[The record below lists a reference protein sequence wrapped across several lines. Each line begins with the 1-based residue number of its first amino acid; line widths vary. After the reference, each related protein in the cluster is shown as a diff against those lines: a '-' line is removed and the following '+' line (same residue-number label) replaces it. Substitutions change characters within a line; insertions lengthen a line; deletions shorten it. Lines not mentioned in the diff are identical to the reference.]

1 MEPHEIIRR
10 PLHTEKSVQDIQDTN
25 SYHFEVDRR
34 ANKSLVRTAIEK
46 LYPDVKV
53 VSVRTMRT
61 PGKLRR
67 RGWLRGRTPEVKKA
81 IVTIRGE
88 DSIDIGY

>member
-1 MEPHEIIRR
+1 MEAHEIIRR
-10 PLHTEKSVQDIQDTN
+10 PLHTEKSVTDIQDANT
-25 SYHFEVDRR
+25 YHFEIDPG
-34 ANKSLVRTAIEK
+34 ANKSQVRVAIET
-46 LYPDVKV
+46 LYPGVSV

-67 RGWLRGRTPEVKKA
+67 RGWVSGRTPDVKKA
-81 IVTIRGE
+81 LVTLKSG